1 MNSVTQTIINKIKR
15 NVTTTD
21 SDTLIADKIGD
32 AFEDIKNDTGF
43 YFSFVD
49 ETDYE
54 ITPAISGESMAYF
67 RLAIFYKTA
76 SNYMV
81 KKQDDA
87 AGKAVRVKSGRDEVD
102 TTKTAGAYDKTI
114 DKKLAEYWKCVNK
127 INSLYGGKAITVTTA
142 ESDVTA

>member
-1 MNSVTQTIINKIKR
+1 MDSVTQTIINKIKR
-15 NVTTTD
+15 NITTTD
-21 SDTLIADKIGD
+21 ADAVIAAKIGD
-32 AFEDIKNDTGF
+32 SFEDIKNDTGF
-43 YFSFVD
+43 YFEFVD
-49 ETDYE
+49 ETE
-54 ITPAISGESMAYF
+54 FAITPSVSGETNAYF
-67 RLAIFYKTA
+67 RLAMFYKTT
-76 SNYMV
+76 SNYMI

-127 INSLYGGKAITVTTA
+127 INSIYGGKAITVTTA